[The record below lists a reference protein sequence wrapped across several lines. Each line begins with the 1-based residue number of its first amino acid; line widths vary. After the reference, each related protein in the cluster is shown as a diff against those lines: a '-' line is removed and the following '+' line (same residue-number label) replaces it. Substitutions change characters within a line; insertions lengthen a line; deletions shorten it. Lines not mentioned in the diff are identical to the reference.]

1 AVDIILRLAR
11 TRGRGHESRRV
22 LEAVGRFD
30 ETPAALTVELTAGRY
45 VKVADGAAAA
55 HREAEL
61 EVPEALAE
69 LQEACTEAEL
79 CSHIGKGHSTIS
91 RALKDL
97 CTRGVIE
104 SEKRPRDGGHGVVT
118 VYWREGAL

>member
-1 AVDIILRLAR
+1 L
-11 TRGRGHESRRV
+11 
-22 LEAVGRFD
+22 
-30 ETPAALTVELTAGRY
+30 ELTAGRF

-61 EVPEALAE
+61 EVLEALAE
-69 LQEACTEAEL
+69 LQEACTEAAL
-79 CSHIGKGHSTIS
+79 CEHIGKGHSTIG

-104 SEKRPRDGGHGVVT
+104 SEKRPREDGHGVVT
-118 VYWREGAL
+118 VYRHGGVL